1 MEMEKVFILG
11 AARTAI
17 GSFGG
22 TISHLSP
29 ADLGAVAASAALDR
43 SGVANHLEL
52 VEQVFVG
59 NVLAAGHGM
68 NVARQVARKSNIPV
82 SSTATTINMVCGS
95 GLQAVVLGSQS
106 LRNNDCGLVL
116 AGGVESMSQAGF
128 VSQSSRWGARLG
140 HAELRDLIISD
151 GLTDVFH
158 QCHMGMTAETLAFKY
173 GISRDQMDEFAL
185 ESQRRA
191 AQAQKE
197 GWFDPEIASVVI
209 EKRGKPP
216 VDFRTDEHVRADTT
230 KEGLAKL
237 RPAFKSDG
245 TVTAGN
251 ASGINDGAAFL
262 VLANEQGVRAVGG
275 KPLAEIVGWGTQG
288 VEPMEMGIGPVGA
301 VRRTLSRLG
310 KSISDIDLFEA
321 NEAFAVQAVAVGRE
335 LELDPARVNVGGGAI
350 ALGHPIGASGA
361 RILVT
366 LLYHLRRTQ
375 RRSGVATL
383 CVGGG
388 QGIAVAIN
396 RLED

>member
-1 MEMEKVFILG
+1 
-11 AARTAI
+11 
-17 GSFGG
+17 
-22 TISHLSP
+22 
-29 ADLGAVAASAALDR
+29 
-43 SGVANHLEL
+43 
-52 VEQVFVG
+52 
-59 NVLAAGHGM
+59 
-68 NVARQVARKSNIPV
+68 
-82 SSTATTINMVCGS
+82 
-95 GLQAVVLGSQS
+95 
-106 LRNNDCGLVL
+106 
-116 AGGVESMSQAGF
+116 
-128 VSQSSRWGARLG
+128 
-140 HAELRDLIISD
+140 
-151 GLTDVFH
+151 
-158 QCHMGMTAETLAFKY
+158 
-173 GISRDQMDEFAL
+173 
-185 ESQRRA
+185 
-191 AQAQKE
+191 
-197 GWFDPEIASVVI
+197 
-209 EKRGKPP
+209 
-216 VDFRTDEHVRADTT
+216 VRADTT